1 MLQASGIL
9 PSSSIRP
16 SVHPSTFSND
26 ISFETMGP
34 IIFIVHIW
42 HGESGNG
49 HFLLFYWGYLNLST

>member
-1 MLQASGIL
+1 MLQASGVL
-9 PSSSIRP
+9 PS

-26 ISFETMGP
+26 IPFETMGP

-49 HFLLFYWGYLNLST
+49 HFLLFYLGYLNLST